1 MTRKRCVLAYSGGLD
16 TSVAIQWLK
25 ENKGVDVIALAVDVG
40 QERQDLD
47 VVRAKALAIGAI
59 ESIVKDVREEFVE
72 DFLSKALR
80 ANALYENKYPLVSAL
95 SRPIIVKHLVEEA
108 HRHGATCIA
117 HGCTGKGNDQV
128 RFEVGIAALD
138 PDIEV
143 IAPVREWELRTRE
156 QEMEYAEAHGIP
168 VPTTKESPYSI
179 DDNLWGR
186 AIECGVLEDPWV
198 EPPEDIYTLTA
209 DSRAGACDEPEYV
222 ELSFE
227 QGLPVALDGEP
238 MRFHDIIVRMN
249 EIAGRHGFGR
259 IDMIENRLI
268 GVKSREI
275 YEVPGA
281 LTLITAHKALEDL
294 CLEREVLHYKLG
306 IEQKWAELVYNG
318 MWFSPLKEALDGF
331 IDTTQKLVTGD
342 VRLRFYKGSCV
353 TVGRRSPFSLYDYNL
368 ATYDAADTFDHTA
381 SKGFVELW
389 GLPTKVWA
397 RQRRKVGKE
406 GEV

>member
-1 MTRKRCVLAYSGGLD
+1 MAREKCILAYSGGLD
-16 TSVAIQWLK
+16 TSVAIRWIQ
-25 ENKGVDVIALAVDVG
+25 ENHDMDVIALAIDVG
-40 QERQDLD
+40 QERQDLEF
-47 VVRAKALAIGAI
+47 VRQKALSIGAI
-59 ESIVKDVREEFVE
+59 ESIVKDVREEYVE
-72 DFLSKALR
+72 EFLSKALK
-80 ANALYENKYPLVSAL
+80 ANSMYENKYPLVSAM
-95 SRPIIVKHLVEEA
+95 SRPVIVKHLVQEA
-108 HRHGATCIA
+108 HRHQAKYIG

-138 PDIEV
+138 PDLEIV
-143 IAPVREWELRTRE
+143 APVREWELKTRE
-156 QEMEYAEAHGIP
+156 QEMEWAEARGIP
-168 VPTTKESPYSI
+168 VPTTKANPYSI

-198 EPPEDIYTLTA
+198 EPPADIYTLTA
-209 DSRAGACDEPEYV
+209 DSRGDACGEPEYV
-222 ELSFE
+222 EISFE
-227 QGLPVALDGEP
+227 QGIPVALNGELCS
-238 MRFHDIIVRMN
+238 FQSIIERMN
-249 EIAGRHGFGR
+249 ELAGGHGFGR

-306 IEQKWAELVYNG
+306 VEQKWAELVYNG

-331 IDTTQKLVTGD
+331 IETTQQLVTGD
-342 VRLRFYKGSCV
+342 VRLRFFKGSCV
-353 TVGRRSPFSLYDYNL
+353 PVGRRSPYSLYDYNL
-368 ATYDAADTFDHTA
+368 ATYDEADSFDHKA
-381 SKGFVELW
+381 AKGFIDLH